1 VADYLKRHE
10 AMNEDRIRQYY
21 SQNPDSE
28 WQRLLDVGGGAIEF
42 ELTRRL
48 IERHVPGQARVLD
61 IGGGPGRYTVYLA
74 GRGRTVVL
82 ADLVPEL
89 LDFARQQIAAAN
101 VGQNV
106 EEVVVADACDLSRWD
121 PCSFDAVLALGPFYH
136 LTDPGRRA
144 TAAREIATVL
154 RPGGVMFAAFMPR
167 LVFIR
172 RAMLVPQEWR
182 HLRDQEFVRRVLEDG
197 VFRNDNPGRF
207 DEGYGARPEEVAP
220 FFEHFGF
227 QSIALIAA
235 EGIAPV
241 AYAELID
248 MAASDPG
255 SYAAAID
262 VLESTASEPSVL
274 GAASHLLYVGR
285 KR

>member
-1 VADYLKRHE
+1 
-10 AMNEDRIRQYY
+10 MNEDRIRQYY
-21 SQNPDSE
+21 SQDPRRE
-28 WQRLLDVGGGAIEF
+28 WERLLDVGGGAIEF

-61 IGGGPGRYTVYLA
+61 IGGGPGRYTVYMA
-74 GRGRTVVL
+74 SRGRTVVL

-89 LDFARQQIAAAN
+89 LDVARQQIAAAG
-101 VGQNV
+101 VGPNV

-121 PCSFDAVLALGPFYH
+121 SASFDGVLALGPFYH
-136 LTDPGRRA
+136 LTDAGRREA
-144 TAAREIATVL
+144 AAREISRVVK
-154 RPGGVMFAAFMPR
+154 PGGVVFAAFMPR

-172 RAMLVPQEWR
+172 RSMLVPQEWR
-182 HLRDQEFVRRVLEDG
+182 HLRDQEFVRGVLEDG

-207 DEGYGARPEEVAP
+207 DAGYGARPEEIAP
-220 FFEHFGF
+220 FFEQFGF
-227 QSIALIAA
+227 QSLGIVAP

-241 AYAELID
+241 AYNELIE
-248 MAASDPG
+248 MASTDPE

-262 VLESTASEPSVL
+262 VLEMTASEASTF